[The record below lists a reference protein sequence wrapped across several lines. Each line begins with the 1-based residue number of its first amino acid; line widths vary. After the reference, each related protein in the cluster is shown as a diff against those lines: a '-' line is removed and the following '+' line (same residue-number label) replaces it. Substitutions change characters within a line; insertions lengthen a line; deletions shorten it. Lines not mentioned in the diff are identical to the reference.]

1 MLVLSRKAG
10 QRIQIGSAIEV
21 AVLSARKGRV
31 KLGVVAPPSV
41 TILRQEIDDR
51 DPADAESAA
60 GAPNG
65 RHVQNEAVHES

>member
-31 KLGVVAPPSV
+31 KLGVVAPPDV
-41 TILRQEIDDR
+41 TIMRQEIDDR
-51 DPADAESAA
+51 DAADAENAA
-60 GAPNG
+60 RALNG
-65 RHVQNEAVHES
+65 RHVENEAVHES